1 MEAATIAPKRTAR
14 KALGPAKQPSRKNT
28 TAMNP
33 DEFPAVYA
41 LQCVGTC
48 LEPEIMDGTKL
59 VFHRD
64 EPYRPGD
71 FVVLFKRPELVKPGD
86 LQMIVKRLI
95 IAPSH
100 AYWRHGD
107 RDMGD
112 IKPVVIVEMLNPRRT
127 LYANP
132 DHLLGTHKC
141 RGPAMPGEV
150 KVPRLSDEDVRRFN
164 AQREARR

>member
-1 MEAATIAPKRTAR
+1 MATATLAPKRSTAR
-14 KALGPAKQPSRKNT
+14 RSTATREPSRNNT
-28 TAMNP
+28 TTLHP

-48 LEPEIMDGTKL
+48 LEPEIMDGTTL

-71 FVVLFKRPELVKPGD
+71 LVVLFKRPEMVKPGN

-95 IAPSH
+95 LAPSH
-100 AYWRHGD
+100 AYWRNGD

-127 LYANP
+127 LYADP
-132 DHLLGTHKC
+132 DSLLGIHKC

-150 KVPRLSDEDVRRFN
+150 KGPRLSDEDVRRFYN
-164 AQREARR
+164 QREARR